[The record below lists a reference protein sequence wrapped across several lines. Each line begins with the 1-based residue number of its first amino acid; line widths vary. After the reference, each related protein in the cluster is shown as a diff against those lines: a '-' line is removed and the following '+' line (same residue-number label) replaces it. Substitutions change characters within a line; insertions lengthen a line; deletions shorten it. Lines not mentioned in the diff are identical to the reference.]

1 MIVPK
6 QVIAGILAGKV
17 TTIRVPLDVFKL
29 ETWRDQNG
37 DTQIGKP
44 SGIVALRSAHDRPEG
59 HSPSKPAP
67 AGKPLCSLRI
77 LNAERVSLDAI
88 TEDEARADGYSD
100 PDEYSLAY
108 MATYARSW
116 TDTEGWLL
124 TFEINKR
131 EPAHLIRGPWDPG
144 SDGTVGPERERAPE
158 PEKVSS
164 TAFARDARAKW
175 ERDQAQRE
183 ALYRAMPLA
192 DKLRLVQQD
201 QRLRILGRD
210 DLRVIERRLEAIWN
224 RGNKAA

>member
-77 LNAERVSLDAI
+77 LNAERVSLDAT

-108 MATYARSW
+108 MATYARSRQRR
-116 TDTEGWLL
+116 TDTD
-124 TFEINKR
+124 R
-131 EPAHLIRGPWDPG
+131 VAAD
-144 SDGTVGPERERAPE
+144 V
-158 PEKVSS
+158 
-164 TAFARDARAKW
+164 
-175 ERDQAQRE
+175 RDQQA
-183 ALYRAMPLA
+183 
-192 DKLRLVQQD
+192 
-201 QRLRILGRD
+201 
-210 DLRVIERRLEAIWN
+210 
-224 RGNKAA
+224 